1 MTIFRVRTALY
12 SRRGD
17 RLRTVAIHLLA
28 LVTLSTASFDAQAQS
43 AGSIRRIGY
52 VRSGTAD
59 IDPYR
64 TSFVRGMRELGYFEG
79 RNVAYEFRYYG
90 DHADATL
97 SGIINDLV
105 HAKVEIIVIGG
116 SAAIRSAQGITRTIP
131 IVMSAAADPL
141 ASGLVESLARP
152 GGNTTGVAFMSAELT
167 VKRLELLKE
176 ILPETTRVG
185 VLRNPDNPAHLSI
198 MTSAELATVPLGL
211 TLRSFDVRGSD
222 QLESNFAEMKSW
234 PADAVVVLDDSVF
247 ISQRAAIAAQAKSK
261 RLALVC
267 GIRELIEGCL
277 LSYAANIGDMYFRSA
292 SYVDRILKGAKPG
305 DLPVQQP
312 VTFDLLINLK
322 IAKAFGLTVP
332 AVIARPRR
340 RGDRIMRD
348 QLARR
353 RLLQLSFASLLASGL
368 AGRSAFGQT
377 WPNRTI
383 RLIAPFPAGGGTDS
397 AARIVAA
404 RLSELLGQQV
414 VIDNRPGAGSNI
426 GAEAAARS
434 APDGY
439 TMLLGAPTLAINRF
453 LYASLG
459 YNSLTDLAPVSLLC
473 RFPNILA
480 VSMSSPVMSV
490 RDFIDHAKANPGKV
504 DLFLSRHRH
513 HAAPVRRIVQTHGRH
528 RAHPCALP
536 WRGGRCRDRRHRRPY
551 RFDIQHHR
559 LSAADRPH
567 RPTARA
573 RRDHGAAVPGGAGA
587 ADDRRIRRAGV
598 RRIVVVCAVYASQDP
613 DRHHRQ
619 GQRRD
624 RQGAIRT

>member
-28 LVTLSTASFDAQAQS
+28 LVTLSTASFDTQAQS

-90 DHADATL
+90 DHAGATL

-247 ISQRAAIAAQAKSK
+247 ISERAAIAAQAKSK
-261 RLALVC
+261 RLAMIC

-332 AVIARPRR
+332 P
-340 RGDRIMRD
+340 
-348 QLARR
+348 
-353 RLLQLSFASLLASGL
+353 SLLAR
-368 AGRSAFGQT
+368 A
-377 WPNRTI
+377 N
-383 RLIAPFPAGGGTDS
+383 
-397 AARIVAA
+397 
-404 RLSELLGQQV
+404 E
-414 VIDNRPGAGSNI
+414 VI
-426 GAEAAARS
+426 E
-434 APDGY
+434 
-439 TMLLGAPTLAINRF
+439 
-453 LYASLG
+453 
-459 YNSLTDLAPVSLLC
+459 
-473 RFPNILA
+473 
-480 VSMSSPVMSV
+480 
-490 RDFIDHAKANPGKV
+490 
-504 DLFLSRHRH
+504 
-513 HAAPVRRIVQTHGRH
+513 
-528 RAHPCALP
+528 
-536 WRGGRCRDRRHRRPY
+536 
-551 RFDIQHHR
+551 
-559 LSAADRPH
+559 
-567 RPTARA
+567 
-573 RRDHGAAVPGGAGA
+573 
-587 ADDRRIRRAGV
+587 
-598 RRIVVVCAVYASQDP
+598 
-613 DRHHRQ
+613 
-619 GQRRD
+619 
-624 RQGAIRT
+624 